1 MNTFNE
7 ESEVIITEVSEPKNG
22 TAVINE
28 DNTITYTPNTNNS
41 EEVTPEEV
49 PTEEV
54 VTEEITTEEDTFTY
68 TTSVTNPDNSVTEE
82 TGSVIVTDKT
92 PTTEEPVEMGGPEGV
107 SGSGRIW

>member
-1 MNTFNE
+1 M
-7 ESEVIITEVSEPKNG
+7 V

-28 DNTITYTPNTNNS
+28 DNTHNLYTKLLNNS

-68 TTSVTNPDNSVTEE
+68 TPLSPIQI
-82 TGSVIVTDKT
+82 IV
-92 PTTEEPVEMGGPEGV
+92 
-107 SGSGRIW
+107 